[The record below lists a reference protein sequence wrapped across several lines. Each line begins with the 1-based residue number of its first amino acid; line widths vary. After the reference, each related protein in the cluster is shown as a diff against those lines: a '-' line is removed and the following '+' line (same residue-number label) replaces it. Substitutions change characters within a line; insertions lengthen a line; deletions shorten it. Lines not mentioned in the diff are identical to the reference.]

1 MEIANPNQRPHR
13 KRRTKVMVPPVAA
26 ADGVATVA
34 ARHYLRDAL
43 SGRGPATQAR
53 RLVAAGHP
61 VQSAAKQ
68 AAELGKGYLAEIEL
82 ASSVSARSGLVGSPV
97 RARPNS
103 DSFHQTDDIIL
114 TEAGVRVGAVQV
126 KNGKPAY
133 IQREI
138 ESGKYT
144 AVVANREAVER
155 LEQVGALKEGQVPS
169 CINHSGIQ
177 STQLTAT
184 STRTG
189 AADVLT
195 ATLEGPTW
203 RDHVVPVLVAAK
215 SGTTDGALTFGL
227 SLVAQIVED
236 IVAGRRLDFGP
247 MVGEALKSGTK
258 AFVRTSVV
266 TYSQALTLL
275 RRAKRGFSD
284 RLIHAITSSTM
295 VMSAMADVVV
305 DFAFDVVAV
314 IRGEMDE
321 DTLLRN
327 LGVNA
332 CGAIGSLVGVE
343 IALAVGKKGPWLLL
357 LVLIAIGLL
366 IGGWAGRRAGRQ
378 IFDED
383 EKPIPEPE
391 PA

>member
-1 MEIANPNQRPHR
+1 MEIANPKQHPRR

-34 ARHYLRDAL
+34 AQHYLRDAL
-43 SGRGPATQAR
+43 SRRGPATQAR
-53 RLVAAGHP
+53 RLVAAGHS
-61 VQSAAKQ
+61 VAGAAEQ

-82 ASSVSARSGLVGSPV
+82 ASSVSARSGLVASSV
-97 RARPNS
+97 RARPNG
-103 DSFHQTDDIIL
+103 DPFHQTDDVIL
-114 TEAGVRVGAVQV
+114 IEAGVSVGAVQV

-144 AVVANREAVER
+144 DVVANREAVER

-177 STQLTAT
+177 STQLTAA
-184 STRTG
+184 STRKG
-189 AADVLT
+189 AAEVLK

-203 RDHVVPVLVAAK
+203 RDHVVPVLIAAK
-215 SGTTDGALTFGL
+215 AGATDGVVTLGL
-227 SLVAQIVED
+227 SLVAQTVED
-236 IVAGRRLDFGP
+236 VVADRRPDFGA
-247 MVGEALKSGTK
+247 MLGEAFKSGTK
-258 AFVRTSVV
+258 AFIRTSVV
-266 TYSQALTLL
+266 TYSQSLTFL
-275 RRAKRGFSD
+275 RRAEKAFSA
-284 RLIHAITSSTM
+284 RLIHAITSSTL
-295 VMSAMADVVV
+295 VMSAVVDVVV

-366 IGGWAGRRAGRQ
+366 IGGWAGRRVGRQ

>member
-155 LEQVGALKEGQVPS
+155 LEQVGALKKGQVPS

-215 SGTTDGALTFGL
+215 AGATDGAITLGL
-227 SLVAQIVED
+227 SLVAQIIED
-236 IVAGRRLDFGP
+236 VVAGRRPDFGS
-247 MVGEALKSGTK
+247 MLGEALKSGTK
-258 AFVRTSVV
+258 AFIRTGAV

-275 RRAKRGFSD
+275 RRAKNAFSA

-305 DFAFDVVAV
+305 EFAFDLVGV

-327 LGVNA
+327 LGMNM
-332 CGAIGSLVGVE
+332 CGGLGSLAGVG
-343 IALAVGKKGPWLLL
+343 IALVAAKGAPWWLLL
-357 LVLIAIGLL
+357 LAMTIGL
-366 IGGWAGRRAGRQ
+366 WVGREAGRQ
-378 IFDED
+378 IGGRIFGEANT
-383 EKPIPEPE
+383 EPE
-391 PA
+391 GA